1 MLPLFLFYIYKY
13 DTIFEEMKYI
23 LIIISIFSLYSCTS
37 NNEIVEQKPQPGLF
51 SKDSSKGV
59 TISDFLN
66 KDSQSEKFYVNSY
79 LWRASLDVLSFA
91 PFQSTDAFGG
101 IIITEWFKKDNQE
114 IKLTALIKSRDLRS
128 EGIDIKAYLKNNEN
142 EISED
147 LVLSRK
153 IEDLILTKA
162 RVLRLQNKLK

>member
-1 MLPLFLFYIYKY
+1 MKLFKI
-13 DTIFEEMKYI
+13 IFLL
-23 LIIISIFSLYSCTS
+23 LIVFSCSS
-37 NNEIVEQKPQPGLF
+37 NNEVVTKKPEPGLF
-51 SKDSSKGV
+51 SKDASKG
-59 TISDFLN
+59 ISIGDFLN
-66 KDSQSEKFYVNSY
+66 KDGQSEKFYVNSF

-101 IIITEWFKKDNQE
+101 IIVTEWFKKNNQQ

-128 EGIDIKAYLKNNEN
+128 EGINIKAYIKNNKN

-147 LVLSRK
+147 LVLARK

-162 RVLRLQNKLK
+162 RVLRIQNKLN

>member
-1 MLPLFLFYIYKY
+1 MNLFKFIFLLSILF
-13 DTIFEEMKYI
+13 
-23 LIIISIFSLYSCTS
+23 SCSS
-37 NNEIVEQKPQPGLF
+37 NNEVVTKKPEPGLF
-51 SKDSSKGV
+51 SKDASKGV
-59 TISDFLN
+59 SITDFLN
-66 KDSQSEKFYVNSY
+66 RESESKKFYVNSF

-101 IIITEWFKKDNQE
+101 IIVTEWFKRSNQQ

-128 EGIDIKAYLKNNEN
+128 EGINIKAYIKNDKD
-142 EISED
+142 EITED

-162 RVLRLQNKLK
+162 RILRIQNKLN

>member
-1 MLPLFLFYIYKY
+1 MKLF
-13 DTIFEEMKYI
+13 KYI
-23 LIIISIFSLYSCTS
+23 FLLLVLLSCSS
-37 NNEIVEQKPQPGLF
+37 NNEVITKKPEPGLF
-51 SKDSSKGV
+51 SKDASKG
-59 TISDFLN
+59 ISIGDFLN
-66 KDSQSEKFYVNSY
+66 RDGQSEKFYVNSF

-101 IIITEWFKKDNQE
+101 IIVTEWFKKNNQQ

-128 EGIDIKAYLKNNEN
+128 EGINIKAYIKNRNN

-147 LVLSRK
+147 TALSTK

-162 RVLRLQNKLK
+162 RVLRIQNKLK

>member
-1 MLPLFLFYIYKY
+1 
-13 DTIFEEMKYI
+13 MKYI
-23 LIIISIFSLYSCTS
+23 IIIISIISLYSCTS
-37 NNEIVEQKPQPGLF
+37 NNKIVEQKTQPGLF
-51 SKDSSKGV
+51 SRDSSKGV
-59 TISDFLN
+59 TITDFIN
-66 KDSQSEKFYVNSY
+66 RGSQSEKFYVNSF
-79 LWRASLDVLSFA
+79 LWRATLDVLSFA

-101 IIITEWFKKDNQE
+101 IIVTEWYKKNNKQ
-114 IKLTALIKSRDLRS
+114 IKFTALIKSRDLRS
-128 EGIDIKAYLKNNEN
+128 EGINIKAYIKNNKN

>member
-1 MLPLFLFYIYKY
+1 MKFFKFISLLLILF
-13 DTIFEEMKYI
+13 
-23 LIIISIFSLYSCTS
+23 SCSS
-37 NNEIVEQKPQPGLF
+37 NNEVVTKKPEPGLF
-51 SKDSSKGV
+51 SKDASKGLS
-59 TISDFLN
+59 IGDFLN
-66 KDSQSEKFYVNSY
+66 RDDQSEKFYVNSF

-101 IIITEWFKKDNQE
+101 IIITEWYKKNNQQ

-128 EGIDIKAYLKNNEN
+128 EGINVKAYIKNNKN

-147 LVLSRK
+147 QVLSRK

-162 RVLRLQNKLK
+162 RVLRIQNKLN

>member
-1 MLPLFLFYIYKY
+1 MKLIKSILLLLTLF
-13 DTIFEEMKYI
+13 
-23 LIIISIFSLYSCTS
+23 SCS
-37 NNEIVEQKPQPGLF
+37 ANNEVVTKKTEPGLF
-51 SKDSSKGV
+51 SKDASKG
-59 TISDFLN
+59 ISIGDFLN
-66 KDSQSEKFYVNSY
+66 KDSQSEKFYVNSF

-101 IIITEWFKKDNQE
+101 IIVTEWFKKNNQQ

-128 EGIDIKAYLKNNEN
+128 EGINIKAYIKNNKN

-162 RVLRLQNKLK
+162 RVLRIQNKFD

>member
-1 MLPLFLFYIYKY
+1 MRF
-13 DTIFEEMKYI
+13 
-23 LIIISIFSLYSCTS
+23 IIIILSIFSIYSCTS
-37 NNEIVEQKPQPGLF
+37 NNEIVKQKPEPGLF

-59 TISDFLN
+59 TITDFLN
-66 KDSQSEKFYVNSY
+66 KDSQSEKFYVNSF
-79 LWRASLDVLSFA
+79 LWRATLDVLSFA

-101 IIITEWFKKDNQE
+101 IIVTEWFKKNDKQ

-128 EGIDIKAYLKNNEN
+128 EGINIKAYIKNNKN

-162 RVLRLQNKLK
+162 RVLRIQNKLK

>member
-1 MLPLFLFYIYKY
+1 MKS
-13 DTIFEEMKYI
+13 IFKI
-23 LIIISIFSLYSCTS
+23 LILLFIFSCTS
-37 NNEIVEQKPQPGLF
+37 NNNKPVEKSEPGLF
-51 SKDSSKGV
+51 SKDKNKGLSI
-59 TISDFLN
+59 TDFLN
-66 KDSQSEKFYVNSY
+66 KDPLSDQRFYVNSF

-101 IIITEWFKKDNQE
+101 IIVTEWFKKNNQQ

-128 EGIDIKAYLKNNEN
+128 EGINIKAYIKNKKN

-147 LVLSRK
+147 KVLSRK

-162 RVLRLQNKLK
+162 RILRIQNTLK

>member
-1 MLPLFLFYIYKY
+1 
-13 DTIFEEMKYI
+13 MKYI
-23 LIIISIFSLYSCTS
+23 IIIVAILSLYSCTS
-37 NNEIVEQKPQPGLF
+37 NNEIVEQKPQKGLF

-59 TISDFLN
+59 TIKDFIN
-66 KDSQSEKFYVNSY
+66 RGDQSEKFYVNSF

-101 IIITEWFKKDNQE
+101 IIITEWFKKNNQE

-128 EGIDIKAYLKNNEN
+128 EGINIKAYLKNNKN

-162 RVLRLQNKLK
+162 RILRIQNKLK

>member
-1 MLPLFLFYIYKY
+1 MKLFKFIFLLLILF
-13 DTIFEEMKYI
+13 
-23 LIIISIFSLYSCTS
+23 SCSS
-37 NNEIVEQKPQPGLF
+37 NNEVVTKKPEPGLF
-51 SKDSSKGV
+51 SKDASKG
-59 TISDFLN
+59 ISIGDFLN
-66 KDSQSEKFYVNSY
+66 RDDQSEKFYVNSF

-101 IIITEWFKKDNQE
+101 IIVTEWFKKNNQQ

-128 EGIDIKAYLKNNEN
+128 EGINIKAYIRNYKN

-147 LVLSRK
+147 VVLSRK

-162 RVLRLQNKLK
+162 RVLRIQNKIN